1 MALSKISIHLLLLLV
16 VDSLSNCFESLQSR
30 GKNITWTTSVLVKE
44 YIHEKLLF
52 MSIVLIDKVIGDYP
66 HNISS
71 SFFS

>member
-1 MALSKISIHLLLLLV
+1 MGGWFV
-16 VDSLSNCFESLQSR
+16 VQLFWVIAVW
-30 GKNITWTTSVLVKE
+30 GKKHYLTTSVLVKE

-71 SFFS
+71 SIF